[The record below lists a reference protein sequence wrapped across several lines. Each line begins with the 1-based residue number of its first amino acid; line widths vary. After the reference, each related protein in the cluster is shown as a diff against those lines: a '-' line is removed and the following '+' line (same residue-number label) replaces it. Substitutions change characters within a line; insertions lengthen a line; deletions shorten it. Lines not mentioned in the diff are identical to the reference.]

1 MEGKGLNSKME
12 KKRGRGG
19 GKKRKTER
27 WAEIREC
34 FIMLLITALQST
46 FQRENIFL
54 LQKFQALVP
63 LLVWDDALQL
73 DIKAATNLFFFLWSN
88 FQNSFCSF
96 ADWTIDLAHR
106 RLALCH
112 GAVSIVMAIIFFLNI
127 QASNFCCLLSAV
139 SVVLFEVPDEETFRC
154 HSDNLGQQRTVN
166 WTWCSSWRVGHK
178 LCYHKMNS
186 IVIASYHSHALSQ
199 RDCVMARNCVQ
210 PQCYSS
216 LDWAVFPPFQ
226 AESEL
231 RIGRLTF
238 WEIHFIWD
246 FFCPGLI

>member
-1 MEGKGLNSKME
+1 M
-12 KKRGRGG
+12 
-19 GKKRKTER
+19 
-27 WAEIREC
+27 
-34 FIMLLITALQST
+34 LITALQSA

-73 DIKAATNLFFFLWSN
+73 DIKEATNLFFFLWSN

-96 ADWTIDLAHR
+96 DDWTIDLAHR

-166 WTWCSSWRVGHK
+166 WTWFLVGKWDTCSVTTKWIALWSHHTTAMHYHRGTVSWHETVCS
-178 LCYHKMNS
+178 LNATPVW
-186 IVIASYHSHALSQ
+186 IELSSLPF
-199 RDCVMARNCVQ
+199 RLKVNCV
-210 PQCYSS
+210 
-216 LDWAVFPPFQ
+216 
-226 AESEL
+226 
-231 RIGRLTF
+231 
-238 WEIHFIWD
+238 
-246 FFCPGLI
+246 